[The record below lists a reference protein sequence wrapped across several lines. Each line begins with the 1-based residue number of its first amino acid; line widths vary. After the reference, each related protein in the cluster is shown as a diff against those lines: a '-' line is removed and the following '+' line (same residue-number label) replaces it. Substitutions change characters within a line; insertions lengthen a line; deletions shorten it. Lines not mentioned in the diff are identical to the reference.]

1 MRKLT
6 GKEYRKR
13 EKTLMKGIGVKPQP
27 FSGAHWLKKEDGE
40 GDSTLV
46 QLKSTQASS
55 ITLKMVDLQ
64 QLFDHA
70 QGVGKIPIFM
80 LDFVEY
86 KTQLICL
93 RVKDIHKL
101 EQIMRGEQLDAEDIT
116 LDDLKNIQ

>member
-27 FSGAHWLKKEDGE
+27 FSGANWLKKEDGE
-40 GDSTLV
+40 GEYTLV
-46 QLKSTQASS
+46 QLKSTQANSLS
-55 ITLKMVDLQ
+55 VKMIDLQ

-80 LDFVEY
+80 IDFVEY
-86 KTQLICL
+86 DTQLICF
-93 RVKDIHKL
+93 RVKDIRKL
-101 EQIMRGEQLDAEDIT
+101 EKVMRGESLDEEDIT
-116 LDDLKNIQ
+116 LNDLKNIQ